1 VQVHTQGLVLG
12 IHSVPMNQ
20 PIVDALIPVVLLIAI
35 GVIAGKAKWI
45 SAGGIKEL
53 SNLVFMVVAP
63 ALLFR
68 TMALVHPENVD
79 WRSMAT
85 YFSGMWLLFGVV
97 LAWVGFTRRGA
108 VLALAATFSNTV
120 MIGIALV
127 GIAYGAAGL
136 AVLLPIV
143 SLHALVMLTV
153 ATLVLEFALLR
164 EQAGASGISGHIQR
178 PPVWRTVWLA
188 GRNAVVHP
196 VPLPIIAGLLFAQTG
211 WSIPAVVDKPL
222 QLLGQSFS
230 PLALILVGITLTHGA
245 VGVHVR
251 AALWLTAAKN
261 LLLPALVCAIGW
273 LLGLHGLPLAV
284 VVVTASLPI
293 GANVFLFSQR
303 YGVAQELVTASV
315 AASTILALPS
325 VALVMWLVQFA

>member
-1 VQVHTQGLVLG
+1 
-12 IHSVPMNQ
+12 MNQ
-20 PIVDALIPVVLLIAI
+20 PIVDALLPVVLLIAI
-35 GVIAGKAKWI
+35 GVIAGKAQWI
-45 SAGGIKEL
+45 SASGIKEL

-68 TMALVHPENVD
+68 TMALVRPENVD

-85 YFSGMWLLFGVV
+85 YFSAIWLLFGMV
-97 LAWVGFTRRGA
+97 LVGVGFTRRGA

-120 MIGIALV
+120 MIGIALI

-153 ATLVLEFALLR
+153 ATLVLEFAVLR
-164 EQAGASGISGHIQR
+164 ERAAAGTAQR

-188 GRNAVVHP
+188 GRNAVIHP

-230 PLALILVGITLTHGA
+230 PLALILVGITLSHGA

-273 LLGLHGLPLAV
+273 LLGLRGVPLSV

-303 YGVAQELVTASV
+303 YEVAQELVTASV
-315 AASTILALPS
+315 AVSTILALPS
-325 VALVMWLVQFA
+325 VALVMWLVQFV